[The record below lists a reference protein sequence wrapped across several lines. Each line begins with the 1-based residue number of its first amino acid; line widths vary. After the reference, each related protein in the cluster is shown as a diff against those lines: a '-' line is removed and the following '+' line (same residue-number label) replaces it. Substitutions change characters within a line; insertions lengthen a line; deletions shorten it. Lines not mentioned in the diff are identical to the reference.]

1 MTSEAIRV
9 TSSIFIARFSRD
21 IIINVQLHRIIIYS
35 VILVFDSE
43 ASYKYK
49 TRKFFFPINT
59 VVALGSR
66 NADEFFD
73 RTIIATVGNESI
85 FLSENQIE

>member
-1 MTSEAIRV
+1 M
-9 TSSIFIARFSRD
+9 
-21 IIINVQLHRIIIYS
+21 
-35 VILVFDSE
+35 VFDSE

-73 RTIIATVGNESI
+73 RTTVGNESI

>member
-21 IIINVQLHRIIIYS
+21 TIINVQLRRIIIYS
-35 VILVFDSE
+35 VMVFDSE

>member
-1 MTSEAIRV
+1 M
-9 TSSIFIARFSRD
+9 
-21 IIINVQLHRIIIYS
+21 
-35 VILVFDSE
+35 VFDSE
-43 ASYKYK
+43 ANYKYK